1 MNPEFTIEKWD
12 GRHWALFDGDEL
24 ICLTVYKKGALEV
37 KRRLEQRRSQ
47 EASAL
52 PTAASSDLDP
62 VPHLSLPSR
71 VYQLFL
77 PAVFFPAQLQPCSV
91 ALIVSG

>member
-12 GRHWALFDGDEL
+12 DRHWALFDGDEL

-47 EASAL
+47 EAPSL

-62 VPHLSLPSR
+62 VPPLSLP
-71 VYQLFL
+71 
-77 PAVFFPAQLQPCSV
+77 A
-91 ALIVSG
+91 

>member
-37 KRRLEQRRSQ
+37 KRRLEQMEQRGCR
-47 EASAL
+47 EAPPL
-52 PTAASSDLDP
+52 PTAASSDLGR
-62 VPHLSLPSR
+62 VPPLSLP
-71 VYQLFL
+71 
-77 PAVFFPAQLQPCSV
+77 A
-91 ALIVSG
+91 